1 MATSL
6 REVSVFSLQDSL
18 AKRLVEIRG
27 VFCVHKVTRS
37 GCTISLVKSC
47 CESGKKV
54 VVICPTRRI
63 AKEIRTKIPQV
74 LRRKPKMAIIGPN
87 TELCRKLD
95 ADLDLKFQ
103 FKKNCDNCE
112 FRGKPKECVFQDLLV
127 NEFGIYCLTYD
138 KLQALLKSMS
148 KETMMLLE
156 KLRNCD
162 VFVFDEFATAVIQDI
177 PTISVITR
185 DENSELAKL
194 SAQLRSSFS
203 DEFLQFD
210 KILREGLY
218 EKSAKMK
225 TESDL
230 WMTIEL
236 FLSQFE
242 NINQSGVYKN
252 KAIEVFSEDDL
263 KRLFIYGWKR
273 ITKLTKEGKNTSALQ
288 EIFLISMAKEIILTC
303 EDRTVKVTPRIE
315 DALSYIRVFCNS
327 LGDEKLIFAV
337 DSYQP
342 SVDFDNVF
350 GKPVRHLLWGENGDP
365 LGSDSHQ
372 LILSDTAH
380 WSSVDF
386 CKDSSLQRRA
396 HFLIEDLL
404 ELFSP
409 RQIIIVTT
417 NKKTAK
423 TISTWNL
430 PKGVK
435 LTWHRSDWMRGVTV
449 EDRRVMICVGG
460 PYLPKTA
467 YVSEAHSFDFKD
479 FTQKLEDLTVEQQT
493 IQISTILRADDT
505 KSEFINAVG
514 RVKDPTAK
522 ERSLV
527 ITLGMNF
534 EDLRVLLKQKAEP
547 SVSRPHLTRPFRRG
561 GLYRDGLWIAK
572 LWFDKASVEIRDLS
586 IIARIIR
593 YVKEKKSISVSQI
606 IPHQTELVIEKT
618 VHYKEILERY
628 GVIIVSKQ
636 GGVSLEQT

>member
-1 MATSL
+1 
-6 REVSVFSLQDSL
+6 L
-18 AKRLVEIRG
+18 AKRLVETRG

-47 CESGKKV
+47 CELGKKV
-54 VVICPTRRI
+54 VVIFPTRRI
-63 AKEIRTKIPQV
+63 AKEIKTRTPQV
-74 LRRKPKMAIIGPN
+74 LRRRPKMAIIGPN
-87 TELCRKLD
+87 TELCKKLD
-95 ADLDLKFQ
+95 TDLDLKFQ
-103 FKKNCDNCE
+103 FKKNCGNCE
-112 FRGKPKECVFQDLLV
+112 FRDRPQKCVFQDLLV
-127 NEFGIYCLTYD
+127 NEFDIYCLTYD

-148 KETMMLLE
+148 KETMMLLG

-162 VFVFDEFATAVIQDI
+162 VFVFDEFATAVIRDI
-177 PTISVITR
+177 PTLSVVAIN
-185 DENSELAKL
+185 ENGKPAKL
-194 SAQLRSSFS
+194 SVYLRSSFN
-203 DEFLQFD
+203 DELRQFD
-210 KILREGLY
+210 KILREASY
-218 EKSAKMK
+218 ESSDKMK
-225 TESDL
+225 VESDL

-236 FLSQFE
+236 FLGQFE

-252 KAIEVFSEDDL
+252 KAIEAFSKDDL

-273 ITKLTKEGKNTSALQ
+273 ITELTKEGKNTSVLQ
-288 EIFLISMAKEIILTC
+288 EIFLISMAREITLTC
-303 EDRTVKVTPRIE
+303 EDGTVKVTPRIE
-315 DALSYIRVFCNS
+315 DALSYIRAFCNS
-327 LGDEKLIFAV
+327 LGDEKLLFAV

-365 LGSDSHQ
+365 LDSDRQQ

-386 CKDSSLQRRA
+386 CRDSSLQRRA

-430 PKGVK
+430 PKEVK

-479 FTQKLEDLTVEQQT
+479 FTQKLENLHAEQRVT
-493 IQISTILRADDT
+493 QISKILRADDT
-505 KSEFINAVG
+505 KSEFINAIG
-514 RVKDPTAK
+514 RVKDPTSV

-534 EDLRVLLKQKAEP
+534 RDVQAMLKQNTGP
-547 SVSRPHLTRPFRRG
+547 FVSRPHLIRPFKKG
-561 GLYRDGLWIAK
+561 GLHHDGLWIAK
-572 LWFDKASVEIRDLS
+572 LWFDKANVEIGDLS
-586 IIARIIR
+586 VLARIIR
-593 YVKEKKSISVSQI
+593 YVKEKKSVSASQI
-606 IPHQTELVIEKT
+606 IPRQTELVIEKA
-618 VHYKEILERY
+618 VRYKEILELY
-628 GVIIVSKQ
+628 GVITVSKQ